1 MKEKKQSDVSV
12 LLGYAGNYKG
22 LTYLGLGLSAIAMIL
37 GMLPYICIW
46 LVMRDLIAVAPNWT
60 AAAGISRYGWM
71 AFAFS
76 FAGIAVYFCALMCTH
91 LAAFR
96 TASNIR
102 KAGMEH
108 LMKAPLGFF
117 DSNASGLL
125 RNRLDGAASE
135 TETLLA
141 HNLADIV
148 GSAAMLLAMI
158 VLMFVF
164 DWRMGAA
171 CLLAA
176 VVSIGAM
183 FTMMGG
189 KNAKLMEEYYAAQDV
204 MSKAGTE
211 YVRGIPVVK
220 VFQQTVYSFHAF
232 KQAIEDY
239 SAKAEHFQSD
249 VCEVPQSV
257 NLTATEG
264 AFVFLVPVALLLAPR
279 ALSSGN
285 YAGFLTDFAFYAAF
299 SAVVST
305 ALARIMFA
313 ASGSMQASTALGR
326 INQVMSA
333 PTMEITDHPQM
344 PGDNSVEFKDVSF
357 TYEKDARTTR
367 LASLEAAQGASSPD
381 TCLRPQS
388 GHVYKCGST
397 DILALD
403 HVSFRVEPG
412 QTVALVGPS
421 GGGKTTAASLIP
433 RFWDVTDG
441 AVKVG
446 GVDVRQTDP
455 HVLMDQVAFVFQNT
469 HLFKASILENV
480 RAARPDASREEVL
493 EALSAAQCED
503 IIEKLPEGIDTMIG
517 KEGTYLS
524 GGEQQRVALARAI
537 LKNAPIVVLDEAT
550 AFADPEN
557 EALIQKAFTKLTE
570 GRTVIMI
577 AHRLSTVVGADR
589 IIVLEA
595 GHVVEQGSHEELLR
609 ADGLYAR
616 MWADY
621 QQAVQWRITTETGS
635 ETQVLDEEASPV
647 QMIRSNEEVK

>member
-1 MKEKKQSDVSV
+1 MREKKQSDVAV
-12 LLGYAGNYKG
+12 LLEYAGSYKG
-22 LTYLGLGLSAIAMIL
+22 LTFLGLGLSALAMIL
-37 GMLPYICIW
+37 GMAPYICIW
-46 LVMRDLIAVAPNWT
+46 LVARDLIAAAPEWT
-60 AAAGISRYGWM
+60 SASGVVRYGWM
-71 AFAFS
+71 AFGFS
-76 FAGIAVYFCALMCTH
+76 MTGIAVYFAALMCTH

-102 KAGMEH
+102 KQGMAH

-117 DSNASGLL
+117 DANASGLI

-148 GSAAMLLAMI
+148 GSAAMVISMI

-164 DWRMGAA
+164 DWRMGAS

-176 VVSIGAM
+176 VVSVAAM

-189 KNAKLMEEYYAAQDV
+189 KNARLMAEYQAAQDV

-220 VFQQTVYSFHAF
+220 VFQQTVYSFRAF

-239 SAKAEHFQSD
+239 SAKAEHYQAD
-249 VCEVPQSV
+249 VCQVPQAL

-264 AFVFLVPVALLLAPR
+264 AFVFLVPVALLIAPG
-279 ALSSGN
+279 ALKGGN
-285 YAGFLTDFAFYAAF
+285 FAGFLTDFVFYAVF
-299 SAVVST
+299 SAVIST
-305 ALARIMFA
+305 ALARVMFA
-313 ASGSMQASTALGR
+313 ASGTMMASTALGR

-333 PTMEITDHPQM
+333 PTMKITDKPQT
-344 PGDNSVEFKDVSF
+344 PKDNSVVFKDVSF
-357 TYEKDARTTR
+357 TYE
-367 LASLEAAQGASSPD
+367 
-381 TCLRPQS
+381 
-388 GHVYKCGST
+388 GS
-397 DILALD
+397 DLPALD

-433 RFWDVTDG
+433 RFWDVSSG
-441 AVKVG
+441 SVEVG
-446 GVDVRQTDP
+446 CVDVRQTDP

-480 RAARPDASREEVL
+480 RASRPDASREEVL
-493 EALSAAQCED
+493 EALAAAQCDD
-503 IIEKLPEGIDTMIG
+503 IIEKLPNGIDTMIG
-517 KEGTYLS
+517 TEGTYLS

-537 LKNAPIVVLDEAT
+537 LKDAPIVVLDEAT

-557 EALIQKAFTKLTE
+557 EALIQKAFVKLTKD
-570 GRTVIMI
+570 RTVIMI
-577 AHRLSTVVGADR
+577 AHRLSTVVGADG
-589 IIVLEA
+589 IIVLDS
-595 GHVVEQGSHEELLR
+595 GHVEEQGTHAELL
-609 ADGLYAR
+609 AANGLYAH
-616 MWADY
+616 MWTDY
-621 QQAVQWRITTETGS
+621 RKAVNWKISKGAPAKPASWGE
-635 ETQVLDEEASPV
+635 DEQRNDRDCEPASKRE
-647 QMIRSNEEVK
+647 ICSLRGRGEEG